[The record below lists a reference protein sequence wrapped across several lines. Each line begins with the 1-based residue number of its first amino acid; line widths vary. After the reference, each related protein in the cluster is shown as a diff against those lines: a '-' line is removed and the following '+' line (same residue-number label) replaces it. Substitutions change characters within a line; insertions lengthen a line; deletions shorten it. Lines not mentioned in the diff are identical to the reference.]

1 MREFYLQYA
10 CDFGLRAVYLLSP
23 KFKIMKNIFFAFLLL
38 LSTISFS
45 QVGIGTTT
53 PDASS
58 VLDITATDA
67 GLLIPR
73 MLQSERDAIQDPATG
88 LMVYQTN
95 NTPGFYYYDGS
106 GWIATGS
113 VASGTMTQALYQDLT
128 QAVKVTNTLTGD
140 LNTASAIEFSYFTT
154 SNLIAT
160 SSSDFSIAADGI
172 TPNFNGTVDVVFNIE
187 LDLNSSAQRSLVAFR
202 WKHNNQ
208 EGPWVAHT
216 YIRNGSGHEET
227 SANFSTTIKAV
238 SGQKIQIQHKRLNR
252 AGSVISPAGGVAF
265 IVKKR
270 SED

>member
-1 MREFYLQYA
+1 
-10 CDFGLRAVYLLSP
+10 
-23 KFKIMKNIFFAFLLL
+23 MKNIFFVLILLL
-38 LSTISFS
+38 TTISFS

-128 QAVKVTNTLTGD
+128 QAVKITNTSTGD
-140 LNTASAIEFSYFTT
+140 LNTATETVFSNFTT

-187 LDLNSSAQRSLVAFR
+187 LDLNSTAQRTLVAFR

-216 YIRNGSGHEET
+216 YIRNESGHEET

-238 SGQKIQIQHKRLNR
+238 SGQKIQIQHKRLNT

>member
-1 MREFYLQYA
+1 
-10 CDFGLRAVYLLSP
+10 
-23 KFKIMKNIFFAFLLL
+23 MKNIFFVLILL

-95 NTPGFYYYDGS
+95 NTSGFYYYDGS

-128 QAVKVTNTLTGD
+128 QAVKITNTSTGD
-140 LNTASAIEFSYFTT
+140 LNTATETVFSDFTT
-154 SNLIAT
+154 SNLIGT

-187 LDLNSSAQRSLVAFR
+187 LDLNSTAQRTLVAFR

-216 YIRNGSGHEET
+216 YIRNESGHEET

-238 SGQKIQIQHKRLNR
+238 SGQKIQIQHKRLNT